1 MSEILKNTSNKIR
14 KFATDLVGNRV
25 FDVYL
30 KYMGIKT
37 LTSATLVPVALLVG
51 KDALENFI
59 KEDSQTGGDLPVL
72 DDPLIGNYLK
82 LAGISTIDISL
93 NTLVPIGVL
102 MLIYD
107 LYINR
112 ENQKGGSLNKHV
124 KRVWGNRV
132 LDLFAK
138 YLGIK
143 TLTSATLVPM
153 ALILGKEQL
162 ENLLKEEQTGGFL
175 PEDLP
180 VLDDPLLGNY
190 LKLAGLA
197 TIQLSTDVLVPLG
210 IVAVLHHLYKNK

>member
-1 MSEILKNTSNKIR
+1 MSGILKNTSNKIK

-51 KDALENFI
+51 KDALEKFMVV
-59 KEDSQTGGDLPVL
+59 DSQTGGDLPVL

-93 NTLVPIGVL
+93 NTLVPVGVL

-153 ALILGKEQL
+153 ALILGKDQL
-162 ENLLKEEQTGGFL
+162 ENLLKDEQTGGFL
-175 PEDLP
+175 PNDLP

-197 TIQLSTDVLVPLG
+197 TVQLSTDVLVPLG
-210 IVAVLHHLYKNK
+210 IVAVLYHLYKN

>member
-25 FDVYL
+25 FDLYL

-51 KDALENFI
+51 RDALEKFMAD
-59 KEDSQTGGDLPVL
+59 DSQTGGDLPVL

-107 LYINR
+107 LYINK
-112 ENQKGGSLNKHV
+112 ENQTGGSLNKHV

-143 TLTSATLVPM
+143 TLTSATLVPI
-153 ALILGKEQL
+153 ALILGKNQL
-162 ENLLKEEQTGGFL
+162 ENLLKDEQSGGFIGDNL
-175 PEDLP
+175 PI
-180 VLDDPLLGNY
+180 LDDPLLGNY

-197 TIQLSTDVLVPLG
+197 TVKLSTDVLVPLG
-210 IVAVLHHLYKNK
+210 IVAVLYHLYKN

>member
-1 MSEILKNTSNKIR
+1 MSGILKNTSNKIK

-51 KDALENFI
+51 KDALEKFMVV
-59 KEDSQTGGDLPVL
+59 DSQTGGDLPVL

-93 NTLVPIGVL
+93 NTLVPVGVL

-153 ALILGKEQL
+153 ALILGKDQL
-162 ENLLKEEQTGGFL
+162 ENLLKDEQTGGFL
-175 PEDLP
+175 PNDLP

-197 TIQLSTDVLVPLG
+197 TVQLSTDLLVPLG
-210 IVAVLHHLYKNK
+210 IVAVLYHLYKN

>member
-1 MSEILKNTSNKIR
+1 MSGILKNTSNKIK

-51 KDALENFI
+51 KDALEKFMV
-59 KEDSQTGGDLPVL
+59 EDSQTGGDLPVL

-93 NTLVPIGVL
+93 NTLVPVGVL

-153 ALILGKEQL
+153 ALILGKDQL
-162 ENLLKEEQTGGFL
+162 ENLLKDEQTGGFL
-175 PEDLP
+175 PNDLP

-197 TIQLSTDVLVPLG
+197 TVQLSTDVLVPLG
-210 IVAVLHHLYKNK
+210 IVAVLYHLYKN

>member
-1 MSEILKNTSNKIR
+1 MSGVLKDTSNKIR

-25 FDVYL
+25 FDLYL

-51 KDALENFI
+51 KDAMEQFMM
-59 KEDSQTGGDLPVL
+59 EDSQTGGDLPVL

-82 LAGISTIDISL
+82 LAGISTLNISL
-93 NTLVPIGVL
+93 NTLVPVGVL

-107 LYINR
+107 LYINK
-112 ENQKGGSLNKHV
+112 ENQRGGSLNKHV

-162 ENLLKEEQTGGFL
+162 ENLLKDEQTGGFL
-175 PEDLP
+175 PRDLP

-197 TIQLSTDVLVPLG
+197 TVKLSTDVLVPLG
-210 IVAVLHHLYKNK
+210 IVAVLYHLYKN

>member
-1 MSEILKNTSNKIR
+1 MSGVLKDTSNKIR

-25 FDVYL
+25 FDLYL

-51 KDALENFI
+51 KDAMEQFMI
-59 KEDSQTGGDLPVL
+59 EDSQTGGDLPVL

-82 LAGISTIDISL
+82 LAGISTLNISL
-93 NTLVPIGVL
+93 NTLVPVGVL

-107 LYINR
+107 LYINK
-112 ENQKGGSLNKHV
+112 ENQRGGSLNKHV

-162 ENLLKEEQTGGFL
+162 ENLLKDEQTGGFL
-175 PEDLP
+175 PRDLP

-197 TIQLSTDVLVPLG
+197 TVKLSTDVLVPLG
-210 IVAVLHHLYKNK
+210 IVAVLYHLYKN